1 MSRFSFFQQTS
12 VQPLSLSFP
21 NRSRSYDVTR
31 RAVRFWGHEGAIEHQ
46 FFVHEDAL
54 ARFTPETSRDE
65 LVLLSAFDRNRDQIL
80 RAANAAF
87 RRGRAG
93 VTMLTTADF

>member
-1 MSRFSFFQQTS
+1 MNRFSFFQQKP
-12 VQPLSLSFP
+12 VHPLSLSFP

-31 RAVRFWGHEGAIEHQ
+31 RAVRFWGHEGALEHQ

-54 ARFTPETSRDE
+54 ARFAPEASRDE
-65 LVLLSAFDRNRDQIL
+65 RALLVAFDRNRDQIL
-80 RAANAAF
+80 KAANAAF